1 MLKLISSISILILIL
16 HILEI
21 SCGVSKF
28 VKDPCFVKKERT
40 SVKYINEN
48 RIIFKRYWKLNT
60 LLFA

>member
-48 RIIFKRYWKLNT
+48 RIIFKRY
-60 LLFA
+60 